1 MDDEQGAEG
10 IQELT
15 RWLGAKDAENRT
27 ERATRLRALL
37 DILPVPSTGL
47 IFLGGEESAICFDEI
62 RRCYVDGSNLA
73 VVLLCLAYVER
84 ELAAQLYAAGW
95 EHAKKAR
102 LGTVLEKAHDA
113 GMLSALEW
121 RTYRELAELRNSHAH
136 FRAPGSPASLMART
150 INGGA
155 HGSEVVA
162 KDARLAILAMARTV
176 NRQSM

>member
-1 MDDEQGAEG
+1 MDDQEGTEG
-10 IQELT
+10 IQDLIT
-15 RWLGAKDAENRT
+15 WLAANDAESRT
-27 ERATRLRALL
+27 ERATRLRELL

-73 VVLLCLAYVER
+73 LVLLCLAFVER

-102 LGTVLEKAHDA
+102 LGAVLEKAHDA

-121 RTYRELAELRNSHAH
+121 RTYRELADLRNSHAH
-136 FRAPGSPASLMART
+136 FRAPWCPTSLMART
-150 INGGA
+150 INRGT

-162 KDARLAILAMARTV
+162 RDARRAILAMARMV
-176 NRQSM
+176 NRESG